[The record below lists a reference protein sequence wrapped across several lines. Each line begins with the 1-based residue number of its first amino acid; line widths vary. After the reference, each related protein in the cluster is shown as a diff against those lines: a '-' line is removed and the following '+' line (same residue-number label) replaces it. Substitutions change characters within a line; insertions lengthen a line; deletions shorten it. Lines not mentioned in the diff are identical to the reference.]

1 MSVPNTA
8 VTSIITGSCVVSL
21 QDREARFSILFVS
34 LITEQI
40 FETVHDAVANE
51 IVLVSG

>member
-1 MSVPNTA
+1 MPITA
-8 VTSIITGSCVVSL
+8 ATNMITGSCVVSL
-21 QDREARFSILFVS
+21 QDCGAPFSIVFVS

-40 FETVHDAVANE
+40 FESVHDAVANV